1 MEKLSVEELEEL
13 REKEFDERAERAER
27 IQNTI
32 SLFRK
37 IACVLAVMIAAAF
50 IFFHVRKDY
59 NNYAGSQLVM
69 AEVINVEGADDE
81 NINVTY
87 QYNIAGKKYESDK
100 IQYTEKINGERE
112 IPGRQKVVR
121 GSNVPVLISHAGLN
135 PRLKSGYEREAR
147 VIKKGDK
154 KEIRVKKNNPEVILK
169 CNDINYVVLCDVL
182 IGLCLELAVLCLY
195 EMATCTLP
203 SAAEEAKTESVEFT
217 TKRGVTFSSI
227 VEENKKKNKK
237 INPEKKI

>member
-1 MEKLSVEELEEL
+1 MKNVEDLEKL
-13 REKEFDERAERAER
+13 REKEFAERIEK

-69 AEVINVEGADDE
+69 AEVVDIEGASDE
-81 NINVTY
+81 NISVTY
-87 QYNIAGKKYESDK
+87 RYNIAGKEYESDK
-100 IQYTEKINGERE
+100 IQHTEKI
-112 IPGRQKVVR
+112 
-121 GSNVPVLISHAGLN
+121 
-135 PRLKSGYEREAR
+135 
-147 VIKKGDK
+147 KKGNK
-154 KEIRVKKNNPEVILK
+154 KKIRVKKNKPEVILK
-169 CNDINYVVLCDVL
+169 YNDVDSVVIYDVM

-203 SAAEEAKTESVEFT
+203 SAVEEVKAKSVGFT
-217 TKRGVTFSSI
+217 TKPGVTFASI

-237 INPEKKI
+237 NK